1 MLRQWFQLPLVVDCS
16 QEQHGIALAPAPL
29 LLDMNNQ
36 EAGSDSRGE
45 LQRRDPDSAPGGNV
59 HLSLIP
65 RSARGSVSETGI
77 ASTIYGLI
85 TVLAVLEIL
94 QRHPPS
100 ALASAATLFG
110 TTLAVALVD
119 AYSESIARIIT
130 EGHSLSFE
138 DLQEIA
144 RDAATVMIGAQG
156 PTVVLLVSAVGL
168 VSLEGALV
176 AARIVALISLFGY
189 GIRVGQLLHAG
200 LLRQVLSGLA
210 LLAIGLLIV
219 LIKAAFH

>member
-1 MLRQWFQLPLVVDCS
+1 MFSGRHKVSSKRGNP
-16 QEQHGIALAPAPL
+16 AL
-29 LLDMNNQ
+29 Q
-36 EAGSDSRGE
+36 T
-45 LQRRDPDSAPGGNV
+45 GGQV
-59 HLSLIP
+59 RISLIP

-77 ASTIYGLI
+77 AGTIYGLV
-85 TVLAVLEIL
+85 TVLAVVEIL

-119 AYSESIARIIT
+119 AYSESIAKIIT
-130 EGHSLSFE
+130 GKHSLSRD

-144 RDAATVMIGAQG
+144 REAATVMVGAQG
-156 PTVVLLVSAVGL
+156 PTVVLLVAATGL
-168 VSLEGALV
+168 GSVEGALTV
-176 AARIVALISLFGY
+176 ARIVALVSLFGY

-200 LLRQVLSGLA
+200 RLRQIFSGLA